1 MTRFVLLAL
10 LFAMTV
16 MTGVIYGSNGSRE
29 ALIFYG
35 ENIRAPL
42 FTGLLTVGSF
52 LLSMKVFIVVKFKET
67 VFDTEWYKKRL
78 EDRRKIN
85 PKIEHYKPVRN
96 LSRVL
101 FVAIASAIAAS
112 ISQITI
118 GLISHFGALTFCVM
132 AASFA
137 GAMLLQTLLLVRSIL
152 TEWLDHTE
160 SKSTS

>member
-10 LFAMTV
+10 LFATAV
-16 MTGVIYGSNGSRE
+16 MAGVIYVSEGSE
-29 ALIFYG
+29 KAVIFYG
-35 ENIRAPL
+35 NNVRASL

-78 EDRRKIN
+78 EDRRKID
-85 PKIEHYKPVRN
+85 PQIEHYAPVRN

-101 FVAIASAIAAS
+101 FMAIASAIVGS
-112 ISQITI
+112 LSQVTI
-118 GLISHFGALTFCVM
+118 GLIPHVAALTFCVVT
-132 AASFA
+132 ASFA
-137 GAMLLQTLLLVRSIL
+137 GAMLVQTLLLVRRIL

-160 SKSTS
+160 KKPAA